1 MMKKYLVVFW
11 LLGWIPNLNAQ
22 EAVPVKMEDKQGFIS
37 CVIMVQCWDE
47 GAIQK
52 GSFFTH
58 PRIAPALQQLL
69 TKEQFRQLVN
79 NIGIQVRESGDDGQ
93 AIIRIGF
100 CPELDYLDYSYN
112 YPEACAKSIIISF
125 SWRPFLVDPKTID
138 GFYTAILGN
147 DGQGGKLQLLFL
159 PEVQDGPITT
169 IKPARYWQ
177 DGMKQPVEFDDLPTV
192 GDQVKQR
199 CQDVGL
205 FDSAQACLRG
215 LEESFTHPLTY
226 P

>member
-37 CVIMVQCWDE
+37 CVMMVQCWDE

-52 GSFFTH
+52 GGFFMH
-58 PRIAPALQQLL
+58 PRVAPALQQLL

-79 NIGIQVRESGDDGQ
+79 NIGIQVRESGDEGQ

-100 CPELDYLDYSYN
+100 CPELDYPDYSYN
-112 YPEACAKSIIISF
+112 YPEACAKSISISF

-177 DGMKQPVEFDDLPTV
+177 EGMKQTLEFDDLPTV

>member
-1 MMKKYLVVFW
+1 MKSFLMW
-11 LLGWIPNLNAQ
+11 CSLLLGAFT
-22 EAVPVKMEDKQGFIS
+22 AVAEVPTAVTPEDKQGFIS

-52 GSFFTH
+52 GGFFMH
-58 PRIAPALQQLL
+58 PRVAPALQQLL

-79 NIGIQVRESGDDGQ
+79 NIGIQVRESGDEGQ

-100 CPELDYLDYSYN
+100 CPELDYPNYSYN

-125 SWRPFLVDPKTID
+125 SWRPFLGYPKTID

-177 DGMKQPVEFDDLPTV
+177 EGMKQPLEFDDLPTV